1 MAAALIRTLGPAD
14 AGAYRALRVRAL
26 TEHPEAF
33 GRTPEEVPGVDVL
46 GEQFR
51 ADAASDTDFLLGA
64 FDGTALVGTAG
75 CHRERAVKQRHVA
88 YIWGVYVAAE
98 HRRAGLGRDLTLA
111 AIARARTWP
120 GLEALWL
127 DVTTTNRGAR
137 VLYASCGFATA
148 AVKPRSLKVGE
159 RYYDEA
165 LMVLDLTAR

>member
-1 MAAALIRTLGPAD
+1 MAAALIRSLGPAD

-33 GRTPEEVPGVDVL
+33 GRTPEEVPAVEAL
-46 GEQFR
+46 AEQFR
-51 ADAASDTDFLLGA
+51 GYDGSDTDVLLGA

-88 YIWGVYVAAE
+88 YLWGVYVAAK
-98 HRRAGLGRDLTLA
+98 HRRAGLGRELTLA

-137 VLYASCGFATA
+137 ALYSSCGFASA
-148 AVKPRSLKVGE
+148 AIKPRSLKVGPH
-159 RYYDEA
+159 YYDEE
-165 LMVLDLTAR
+165 LMVLDLAAR